1 MHIVARG
8 NKPRKPQQN
17 VAESSERHIMP
28 GLIPAVV
35 RHFLTPR
42 KFHTITATQRDLGV
56 RQSYIISC
64 TLHDLYLRLKAAEV
78 RVTQAELELDAV
90 RERLSV
96 REFRALAKVAA

>member
-1 MHIVARG
+1 MHIVQRG
-8 NKPRKPQQN
+8 AKLRKPQQN
-17 VAESSERHIMP
+17 VTDLSERHIMP

-35 RHFLTPR
+35 GHFLTPR

-64 TLHDLYLRLKAAEV
+64 TLHDLYSRLNAAEG

-90 RERLSV
+90 RDRLSV
-96 REFRALAKVAA
+96 REFRMLGRVA